1 MQFVPTLVA
10 VVTISVFS
18 FADAKYGYGHGGHR
32 HGGHH
37 GYDDPGYGS
46 HVGYHP
52 APHAVVAK
60 VPAVAEKVVDYHV
73 R

>member
-1 MQFVPTLVA
+1 MQFIPTLV
-10 VVTISVFS
+10 VLVTISV
-18 FADAKYGYGHGGHR
+18 DAKYGYGHGGLGHGHR
-32 HGGHH
+32 GHH
-37 GYDDPGYGS
+37 GYNDPGYGS

-52 APHAVVAK
+52 HAIVAK